1 VVAPR
6 PASRVATG
14 ADTDAI
20 ADTLAAAF
28 EDDPV
33 WRWLIR
39 SDTRWRHGAPRVFR
53 HPAREYLRAS
63 SAWVAG
69 NGDGA
74 VGAAALWGPPG
85 HEPSRLREVLA
96 LPQIVAAFGA
106 RTAGGFR
113 MEGAMRRARPHVPHW
128 YLALLGTRPDQQ
140 GKGLGSAVL
149 QPVLDRCDDEGLG
162 AYLESSK
169 ESNVPFYQRH
179 GFTLTGRLDA
189 PGGAPP
195 LHLMWRDP
203 R

>member
-1 VVAPR
+1 VAAPHPEAR
-6 PASRVATG
+6 SATSG
-14 ADTDAI
+14 ETDAI
-20 ADTLAAAF
+20 AVALAAAF

-39 SDTRWRHGAPRVFR
+39 SDRRWRHGAPRVFR
-53 HPAREYLRAS
+53 HPAAEYLRAE
-63 SAWVAG
+63 SAWVS
-69 NGDGA
+69 GDNSEP

-96 LPQIVAAFGA
+96 LPKIVSAFGV

-113 MEGAMRRARPHVPHW
+113 MEGAMRRARPREPHW
-128 YLALLGTRPDQQ
+128 YLALLGTHPAHQ

-149 QPVLDRCDDEGLG
+149 QPVLDRCDEEGLG

-169 ESNVPFYQRH
+169 ASNIPFYGRH
-179 GFTLTGRLDA
+179 GFELTGELDA

-195 LHLMWRDP
+195 LHLMWRNP

>member
-1 VVAPR
+1 VAD
-6 PASRVATG
+6 PAARVATG
-14 ADTDAI
+14 AETDAI
-20 ADTLAAAF
+20 ARALAGAF

-39 SDTRWRHGAPRVFR
+39 SDRRWRRGAPRVFR
-53 HPAREYLRAS
+53 HPAAEYLRAR

-69 NGDGA
+69 GGDRP

-96 LPQIVAAFGA
+96 LPGIVAAFGG
-106 RTAGGFR
+106 RTVGGFR
-113 MEGAMRRARPHVPHW
+113 MEGAMRRSRPQTPHW
-128 YLALLGTRPDQQ
+128 YLALLGTHPADQ

-149 QPVLDRCDDEGLG
+149 RPVLDRCDDEGLG

-169 ESNVPFYQRH
+169 ESNIPFYRRH
-179 GFTLTGRLDA
+179 GFEVTGRLDA

>member
-1 VVAPR
+1 MAAVDHDAR
-6 PASRVATG
+6 AGTG
-14 ADTDAI
+14 AEAE
-20 ADTLAAAF
+20 AVARALAAAF

-39 SDTRWRHGAPRVFR
+39 SDRRWRRGAPGVFR
-53 HPAREYLRAS
+53 HPAAEYLRAG

-69 NGDGA
+69 DA
-74 VGAAALWGPPG
+74 TDPVGAAALWGPPG

-96 LPQIVAAFGA
+96 LPRILAAFG
-106 RTAGGFR
+106 RQTVGGFR
-113 MEGAMRRARPHVPHW
+113 MEGAMRRVRPRAPHW
-128 YLALLGTRPDQQ
+128 YLALLGTHPDQQ

-149 QPVLDRCDDEGLG
+149 RPVLERCDTEGLG

-169 ESNVPFYQRH
+169 ESNIAFYRRH
-179 GFTLTGRLDA
+179 GFEVTGRLDS

>member
-1 VVAPR
+1 MAAE
-6 PASRVATG
+6 PAARAAIGTE
-14 ADTDAI
+14 ADAI
-20 ADTLAAAF
+20 AHALAAAF

-39 SDTRWRHGAPRVFR
+39 SDRRWRQGAPRVFR
-53 HPAREYLRAS
+53 HPAAEYLRAG

-69 NGDGA
+69 GPTDT

-96 LPQIVAAFGA
+96 LPRIVGAFG
-106 RTAGGFR
+106 RQTVGGFQ
-113 MEGAMRRARPHVPHW
+113 MEGAMRRARPRTPHW
-128 YLALLGTRPDQQ
+128 YLALLGTRPDHQ
-140 GKGLGSAVL
+140 GRGLGSAVL
-149 QPVLDRCDDEGLG
+149 RPVLDRCDEQGLG

-169 ESNVPFYQRH
+169 ESNVPFYRRH
-179 GFTLTGRLDA
+179 GFEVTGRLDA